1 MPEEHDYNVEDRG
14 TYILVS
20 QRGLLPSVAAARVLQ
35 TQVEQALT
43 RAGCTVAVFDNRR
56 TMAPPDEVRQ
66 CMFEWAIGGP
76 FTRVGLVVDGELV
89 AIRATMESIASGR
102 RLKAF
107 SSIDEAVAWVES
119 E

>member
-1 MPEEHDYNVEDRG
+1 MPEEHDYEVEDRG

-35 TQVEQALT
+35 TRVERAL
-43 RAGCTVAVFDNRR
+43 AESGCTVAVFDNRH
-56 TMAPPDEVRQ
+56 TEVPPDEVRQ
-66 CMFEWAIGGP
+66 SMFEWAIGGT

-89 AIRATMESIASGR
+89 AVRATMESIASGR

-107 SSIDEAVAWVES
+107 NALDEAVTWVEA